1 MCAVLPP
8 LQHTAAACRAARDGG
23 SKVGKGRGGDAPRW
37 VPQSEIEEAALFEEL
52 PAFLR
57 GAVASHLLR
66 DILPSLD
73 LWQVWG
79 LSTYCH
85 LAVPRIM

>member
-1 MCAVLPP
+1 M
-8 LQHTAAACRAARDGG
+8 
-23 SKVGKGRGGDAPRW
+23 
-37 VPQSEIEEAALFEEL
+37 PQSEIEEAALFEEL

-73 LWQVWG
+73 LWQVGRG
-79 LSTYCH
+79 LTCRPACASAS
-85 LAVPRIM
+85 LALLICTRTENSDAACKLQR